1 MDQESDETFFG
12 LDGGGVIDFPAGI
25 LGMSHAELKTL
36 DCQIGSLSQVFR
48 GDRKKRNMR
57 YEGRMVAEALSK
69 WQTDK
74 VHTSGILASNSDL
87 SDAMSGRAKDASSIC

>member
-25 LGMSHAELKTL
+25 LGMSHGELKTL
-36 DCQIGSLSQVFR
+36 DCQIRSLSQVFC

-57 YEGRMVAEALSK
+57 YEVEWLPRRCQNGKQIKSIQVASWHPTA
-69 WQTDK
+69 
-74 VHTSGILASNSDL
+74 ILV
-87 SDAMSGRAKDASSIC
+87 MR